1 MKKQIT
7 EKQLRVYAWEFILL
21 VLIIS
26 GWFVSE
32 IYQNSRMETNLDKY
46 MPQDHPAFIYS
57 DMAEEWFN
65 IRDGILIAIEHPDGI
80 YNSGTLDKIREI
92 TLALQEIP
100 GIEAND
106 ITSLY
111 TADNIVGTED
121 GLDVKAFYKRTPQSR
136 DKLDELQ
143 RLVRTNDMVQGRIV
157 SQDETVSLI
166 VASIADSIF
175 SMEFYNQILDF
186 ANGYK
191 GPENIY
197 VAGRPIVEGTMAFLG
212 PKDMKTM
219 VPLVIVVII
228 VVLYIALR
236 SIRQTVATLSVVL
249 LSTIWAFGLM
259 AVFDIPIYAVSI
271 MIPVMLIA
279 IGVAYGIH
287 LYNNMQLYAG
297 KNPDAGL
304 KELIWDMFRKM
315 WKPVFMS
322 AFTTIVGFLSLLTSD
337 VYPIKYFGL
346 FTAFGVLMAFVFS
359 LFFIPAFEF
368 AMPGRYKGTGKNK
381 ERSQKKTER
390 FAQKFADAVLKH
402 KAFVISTTI
411 VLLIV
416 AVIGIQKVWINSRF
430 LENFERNSE
439 IVRTDAFVNTH
450 FGGTST
456 INVVLES
463 EENGSMIR
471 PEVEK
476 LMVQMQADA
485 ETLAVV
491 GNSHSITNFIR
502 RMNQVMHS
510 DDKAFD
516 VIPDDQELIAQYLLL
531 YEMSGDPDNLWKTVD
546 YDYRKANIVVQIKS
560 DNSKDLKQVIDI
572 LEKYRQPFA
581 DLNVQ
586 MNYAGS
592 GYKALVFT
600 DLILKGQIK
609 SLLMSVV
616 IIILLLALMF
626 RKLSLGF
633 IGSIPI
639 VLTATL
645 SFGLMGLLNIPLSTT
660 TALVSSIAVGIGV
673 DYAVHFIER
682 YRVNALRTG
691 SKAQTVIETMHQSG
705 RAISFNAF
713 VVIMGFMVLLF
724 SAFPPNRSLGA
735 LVSLNMFFSF
745 IATVTIMYLVIYRS
759 NIYFKKKQK

>member
-1 MKKQIT
+1 
-7 EKQLRVYAWEFILL
+7 
-21 VLIIS
+21 
-26 GWFVSE
+26 
-32 IYQNSRMETNLDKY
+32 
-46 MPQDHPAFIYS
+46 
-57 DMAEEWFN
+57 
-65 IRDGILIAIEHPDGI
+65 
-80 YNSGTLDKIREI
+80 
-92 TLALQEIP
+92 
-100 GIEAND
+100 
-106 ITSLY
+106 
-111 TADNIVGTED
+111 
-121 GLDVKAFYKRTPQSR
+121 
-136 DKLDELQ
+136 
-143 RLVRTNDMVQGRIV
+143 
-157 SQDETVSLI
+157 
-166 VASIADSIF
+166 
-175 SMEFYNQILDF
+175 
-186 ANGYK
+186 
-191 GPENIY
+191 
-197 VAGRPIVEGTMAFLG
+197 
-212 PKDMKTM
+212 
-219 VPLVIVVII
+219 
-228 VVLYIALR
+228 
-236 SIRQTVATLSVVL
+236 
-249 LSTIWAFGLM
+249 
-259 AVFDIPIYAVSI
+259 
-271 MIPVMLIA
+271 
-279 IGVAYGIH
+279 
-287 LYNNMQLYAG
+287 
-297 KNPDAGL
+297 
-304 KELIWDMFRKM
+304 
-315 WKPVFMS
+315 
-322 AFTTIVGFLSLLTSD
+322 
-337 VYPIKYFGL
+337 
-346 FTAFGVLMAFVFS
+346 
-359 LFFIPAFEF
+359 
-368 AMPGRYKGTGKNK
+368 
-381 ERSQKKTER
+381 
-390 FAQKFADAVLKH
+390 
-402 KAFVISTTI
+402 
-411 VLLIV
+411 
-416 AVIGIQKVWINSRF
+416 
-430 LENFERNSE
+430 
-439 IVRTDAFVNTH
+439 
-450 FGGTST
+450 
-456 INVVLES
+456 
-463 EENGSMIR
+463 MIR

-581 DLNVQ
+581 ELNVQ